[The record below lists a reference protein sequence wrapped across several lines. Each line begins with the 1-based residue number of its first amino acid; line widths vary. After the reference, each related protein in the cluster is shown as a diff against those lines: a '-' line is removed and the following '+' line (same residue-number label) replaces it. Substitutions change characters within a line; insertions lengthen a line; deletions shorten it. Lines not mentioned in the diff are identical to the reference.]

1 MTTDYH
7 VHLIQLPSYK
17 IKELVV
23 PNDDGSYTIFI
34 ESSLSREEQQKAF
47 LHAVTHIANHD
58 FSKFNVNHIESLA
71 HMKKPLQCYQH

>member
-1 MTTDYH
+1 MTIDYH
-7 VHLIQLPSYK
+7 VQLIQFPDNRT
-17 IKELVV
+17 KETITE
-23 PNDDGSYTIFI
+23 NDDGSYTIFI